1 MNHKLNLIAIATTCY
16 LPFVSI
22 ANDTTTTVNSPFSS
36 SAELGFL
43 YKTGNTKSAD
53 INAGLSVKYEKNQW
67 LSTLNFNV
75 LAKKTEQEIDDTGE
89 KELITTEQKWT
100 IDSKTNYTLDA
111 GSKNYMY
118 GNVFYEDNRF
128 TSYDNQSSIS
138 AGWGRNWY
146 KTDKASLYADIG
158 PGFKRDVTKA
168 TDTTPS
174 ETNTSLIIQAQA
186 LYLLQLNEH
195 VEFKQ
200 TLSAKVATQTD
211 ENSTYKTESSI
222 TTKLIETL
230 QLKFTLTLDYNSKVE
245 ADKEH
250 LDTQT
255 SVTLV
260 YSF

>member
-1 MNHKLNLIAIATTCY
+1 MNHKLSLIAIATACY
-16 LPFVSI
+16 LPLVAFAEDAPAVEK
-22 ANDTTTTVNSPFSS
+22 SPFSS

-53 INAGLSVKYEKNQW
+53 INAGLSIKYEKDLW
-67 LSTLNFNV
+67 LSTFDFDI
-75 LAKKTEQEIDDTGE
+75 LAKQTEKTVDDSDKMSLT
-89 KELITTEQKWT
+89 TTEQKWT
-100 IDSKTNYTLDA
+100 VDSKTNYTLDA
-111 GSKNYMY
+111 TSKNYVY

-128 TSYDNQSSIS
+128 TSYDSQSSVS

-146 KTDKASLYADIG
+146 KTDKASFFADIG

-168 TDTTPS
+168 TDTVPS
-174 ETNTSLIIQAQA
+174 ETSTSLIVQVQA
-186 LYLLQLNEH
+186 LYLRKINDF

-200 TLSAKVATQTD
+200 TLSGKVATQSG
-211 ENSTYKTESSI
+211 ENSTYKAESSI

-230 QLKFTLTLDYNSKVE
+230 QLKFTVTLDYNSKVDV
-245 ADKEH
+245 DKEN

>member
-1 MNHKLNLIAIATTCY
+1 MNHKLNLIAIATACCV
-16 LPFVSI
+16 PFASL
-22 ANDTTTTVNSPFSS
+22 AEDTKAIDSPFSS

-53 INAGLSVKYEKNQW
+53 INAGLSVKYEKDQW

-75 LAKKTEQEIDDTGE
+75 LAKKTEQDVDNTGE

-128 TSYDNQSSIS
+128 TSYDSQSSIS

-168 TDTTPS
+168 TESTPS

-186 LYLLQLNEH
+186 LYLHQINEH

-200 TLSAKVATQTD
+200 ILSAKVSTQSG

-230 QLKFTLTLDYNSKVE
+230 QLKFTVILDYNSKVE
-245 ADKEH
+245 VDKEH

>member
-1 MNHKLNLIAIATTCY
+1 MNHKLSLVAIATACY
-16 LPFVSI
+16 LPFAVM
-22 ANDTTTTVNSPFSS
+22 AEDAAVKKSPFSS

-53 INAGLSVKYEKNQW
+53 INAGLNVKYEKGQW
-67 LSTLNFNV
+67 LSLFNLNI
-75 LAKKTEQEIDDTGE
+75 LAKKTEQEIDNTGE
-89 KELITTEQKWT
+89 KELTTTEQKWT

-118 GNVFYEDNRF
+118 GNVFYQDNRF
-128 TSYDNQSSIS
+128 TSYDSQSSIS

-168 TDTTPS
+168 TDTIPS
-174 ETNTSLIIQAQA
+174 ETNTSLIMQAQA
-186 LYLLQLNEH
+186 LYLRQINEH

-200 TLSAKVATQTD
+200 TLSAKVTTQAD
-211 ENSTYKTESSI
+211 ENSTYKAESSI
-222 TTKLIETL
+222 TTKLVETL
-230 QLKFTLTLDYNSKVE
+230 QLKVTVTFDYNSKVE
-245 ADKEH
+245 VDKEH

>member
-1 MNHKLNLIAIATTCY
+1 MNLNLSLIALATACT
-16 LPFVSI
+16 LPLSAFAADVTPAEKS
-22 ANDTTTTVNSPFSS
+22 AFTS

-43 YKTGNTKSAD
+43 YKTGNTQSAD
-53 INAGLSVKYEKNQW
+53 INAGFNVKYEKNQW
-67 LSTLNFNV
+67 LSTLNFNI
-75 LAKKTEQEIDDTGE
+75 LAKKTETEVGGI
-89 KELITTEQKWT
+89 KSFNTTEQKWT

-111 GSKNYMY
+111 SSKNYMY

-128 TSYDNQSSIS
+128 TSYDSQSSVS

-146 KTDKASLYADIG
+146 KTDNASFFADIG

-168 TDTTPS
+168 TDTVPS
-174 ETNTSLIIQAQA
+174 ETSTSLIVQAQM
-186 LYLLQLNEH
+186 LYLRQINEH

-200 TLSAKVATQTD
+200 TLSAKLATNSG
-211 ENSTYKTESSI
+211 ENSTYKAVSSI

-230 QLKFTLTLDYNSKVE
+230 QLKFTITLDYNTKVD
-245 ADKEH
+245 ADKEK

>member
-1 MNHKLNLIAIATTCY
+1 MNHKLSLVAIATACY
-16 LPFVSI
+16 LPF
-22 ANDTTTTVNSPFSS
+22 TVMAEESTSVESPFSS

-53 INAGLSVKYEKNQW
+53 INAGLNVKYEKDQW
-67 LSTLNFNV
+67 LSLFNLNI
-75 LAKKTEQEIDDTGE
+75 LAKKTEQAVGSSGE

-118 GNVFYEDNRF
+118 GNVFYQDNRF
-128 TSYDNQSSIS
+128 TSYDSQSSIS
-138 AGWGRNWY
+138 AGWGRHWY
-146 KTDKASLYADIG
+146 KTDNASLYADIG
-158 PGFKRDVTKA
+158 PGLKRDVTKA
-168 TDTTPS
+168 TTATPS

-186 LYLLQLNEH
+186 LYLRQINEH

-200 TLSAKVATQTD
+200 TLSAKIATQSD
-211 ENSTYKTESSI
+211 ENSTYKAESSI
-222 TTKLIETL
+222 MTKLVETL
-230 QLKFTLTLDYNSKVE
+230 QLKITVTFDYNSKVE
-245 ADKEH
+245 VEKEH

>member
-1 MNHKLNLIAIATTCY
+1 MDAKLPLIALATACY
-16 LPFVSI
+16 LPFSTL
-22 ANDTTTTVNSPFSS
+22 AEDGKKTEKSMFSS

-53 INAGLSVKYEKNQW
+53 INAGLTVKFEQKQW
-67 LSTLNFNV
+67 LSTLDFDI
-75 LAKKTEQEIDDTGE
+75 LAKQTETDINGVKD
-89 KELITTEQKWT
+89 LATTEQKWT

-111 GSKNYMY
+111 TSKNYMY
-118 GNVFYEDNRF
+118 GNAFYEDNRF
-128 TSYDNQSSIS
+128 TTYDSQSSVS

-146 KTDKASLYADIG
+146 KTDKASFFADIG

-168 TDTTPS
+168 TDTAPS
-174 ETNTSLIIQAQA
+174 ETSNSLIVQAQA
-186 LYLLQLNEH
+186 LYLRQINAH

-200 TLSAKVATQTD
+200 TLSAKLATQSS
-211 ENSTYKTESSI
+211 ENSTYKAESSI
-222 TTKLIETL
+222 ITKLIKTL
-230 QLKFTLTLDYNSKVE
+230 QLKFTVTLDYNTKVDI
-245 ADKEH
+245 DKER

>member
-1 MNHKLNLIAIATTCY
+1 MNHKISLIALATACY
-16 LPFVSI
+16 LPVAAFAADATAVK
-22 ANDTTTTVNSPFSS
+22 TSPFTS

-53 INAGLSVKYEKNQW
+53 INAGMSIKYEQGQW
-67 LSTLNFNV
+67 LSTLDFDI
-75 LAKKTEQEIDDTGE
+75 LAKQTEKAVDGGDKMSLT
-89 KELITTEQKWT
+89 TTEQKWT
-100 IDSKTNYTLDA
+100 VDSKTNYTLDKN
-111 GSKNYMY
+111 STNYMY

-128 TSYDNQSSIS
+128 TSYDSQSSIS

-146 KTDKASLYADIG
+146 KTDKASFFADIG

-168 TDTTPS
+168 TDIMPS
-174 ETNTSLIIQAQA
+174 ETTTSLIVQAQA
-186 LYLLQLNEH
+186 LYLRKINDF

-200 TLSAKVATQTD
+200 TLSAKMSAKSD
-211 ENSTYKTESSI
+211 DNNTYKAESSI

-230 QLKFTLTLDYNSKVE
+230 QLKFTVTLDYNSKVD
-245 ADKEH
+245 ADKEN

>member
-1 MNHKLNLIAIATTCY
+1 MNHKLSLIALATACY
-16 LPFVSI
+16 LPM
-22 ANDTTTTVNSPFSS
+22 TTFAADAAPAEKSPFTS

-53 INAGLSVKYEKNQW
+53 INAGVSVKYEKDQW
-67 LSTLNFNV
+67 LSTLDFDI
-75 LAKKTEQEIDDTGE
+75 LAKKTEKTVDGSDKLSLT
-89 KELITTEQKWT
+89 TTEQKWT
-100 IDSKTNYTLDA
+100 VDSKTNYTLDTT
-111 GSKNYMY
+111 SKNYMY

-128 TSYDNQSSIS
+128 TSYDSQSSVS

-146 KTDKASLYADIG
+146 KTEKASFFADIG

-168 TDTTPS
+168 SDIMPS
-174 ETNTSLIIQAQA
+174 ETNTSLIVQAQA
-186 LYLLQLNEH
+186 LYLRQINSH

-200 TLSAKVATQTD
+200 TLSAKIATQSG
-211 ENSTYKTESSI
+211 ENSTYKADSSI

-230 QLKFTLTLDYNSKVE
+230 QLKFTVTLDYNSKVDV
-245 ADKEH
+245 DKEK

>member
-1 MNHKLNLIAIATTCY
+1 MNHKLSLIALATACTLPVAAIAADAT
-16 LPFVSI
+16 PVEK
-22 ANDTTTTVNSPFSS
+22 SPFTS

-53 INAGLSVKYEKNQW
+53 INAGVSVRYEKEQW
-67 LSTLNFNV
+67 LSTLDFDI
-75 LAKKTEQEIDDTGE
+75 LAKQTEKAAEGTDKMSLT
-89 KELITTEQKWT
+89 TTEQKWT
-100 IDSKTNYTLDA
+100 VNSKTNYTLNKA
-111 GSKNYMY
+111 SKNYMY

-128 TSYDNQSSIS
+128 TSYDSQSSIS

-146 KTDKASLYADIG
+146 KTDKASFYADIG

-168 TDTTPS
+168 TDIMPS
-174 ETNTSLIIQAQA
+174 ETHTSFIVQAQA
-186 LYLLQLNEH
+186 LYLRKINDF

-200 TLSAKVATQTD
+200 TLSAKMAAKSG
-211 ENSTYKTESSI
+211 ENSTYKAETSI

-230 QLKFTLTLDYNSKVE
+230 QLKFTVTLDYNTKVDI
-245 ADKEH
+245 DKEK

>member
-1 MNHKLNLIAIATTCY
+1 MTSNLSLVALATTCY
-16 LPFVSI
+16 FPLI
-22 ANDTTTTVNSPFSS
+22 AFAADATPTEQSPFTS

-43 YKTGNTKSAD
+43 YKTGNTRSAD
-53 INAGLSVKYEKNQW
+53 INAGFNVKYEKDQW
-67 LSTLNFNV
+67 LSTLNFNI
-75 LAKKTEQEIDDTGE
+75 LAKKTATEVDG
-89 KELITTEQKWT
+89 KKSLNTTEQKWT
-100 IDSKTNYTLDA
+100 IDSKTNYTLDVS
-111 GSKNYMY
+111 SKNYMY

-128 TSYDNQSSIS
+128 TSYDSQSSVS

-146 KTDKASLYADIG
+146 KTDKASFFADIG

-168 TDTTPS
+168 TDTVPS
-174 ETNTSLIIQAQA
+174 ETSTSLIVQAQM
-186 LYLLQLNEH
+186 LYLRQINEH

-200 TLSAKVATQTD
+200 TLSAKLATD
-211 ENSTYKTESSI
+211 SGENSTYKAVSSI

-230 QLKFTLTLDYNSKVE
+230 QLKFTITLDYNTKVD
-245 ADKEH
+245 ADKEK